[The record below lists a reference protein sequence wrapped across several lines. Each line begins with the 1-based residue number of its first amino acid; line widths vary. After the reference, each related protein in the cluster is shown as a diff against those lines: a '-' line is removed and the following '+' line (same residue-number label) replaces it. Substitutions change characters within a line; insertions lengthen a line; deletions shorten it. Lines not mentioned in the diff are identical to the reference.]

1 MAEAA
6 HSKFSASA
14 AHRWMAC
21 PGSMVLSAGLPD
33 KPSSYAAWGTVAH
46 GIADAALREGR
57 TADDNLG
64 QVHEQDG
71 FKIEVDQEMVDC
83 VNTYLRNVREM
94 TQGADLMLSE
104 TKVNYATYLGVP
116 TEQAWGTADAI
127 SILGDE
133 LQVHD
138 LKTGRGVEV
147 DAEDNEQMKLY
158 GLGALNAYENV
169 ADLTTV
175 RLVIHQPRIKQA
187 PSEWT
192 ISVED
197 LKAWG
202 RSTARSAASSVVAAE
217 TVPRDHAEWES
228 TFLRP
233 GEDQCRFCKAKATC
247 PALRDAVVNTIAGA
261 PVSPTTPGEFLEELS
276 MVSTKLGVDSDDTA
290 TWLSAAMAKADLIE
304 DWLKAVRAEVERRLL
319 AGQAVPGY
327 KLVQGKQGNRAWA
340 DKAQAEELLR
350 KVFRLPIEKAYD
362 LTLISPTTAEKLAKA
377 GDIGERQWKKAEA
390 LITRAPGKPSVAPLS
405 DKREALVVGPVAD
418 EFQPVGDAADFV

>member
-1 MAEAA
+1 MAKSA

-21 PGSMVLSAGLPD
+21 PGSVVLSAGLPD
-33 KPSSYAAWGTVAH
+33 TTSKYAEEGTQAHALLEVCLRDGTNILLNGGLPDDMIDAVRVAY
-46 GIADAALREGR
+46 GNI
-57 TADDNLG
+57 
-64 QVHEQDG
+64 
-71 FKIEVDQEMVDC
+71 
-83 VNTYLRNVREM
+83 REM
-94 TQGADLMLSE
+94 TAGADLLLAE
-104 TKVNYATYLGVP
+104 TRVNYANYLGVP
-116 TEQAWGTADAI
+116 EDDGFGTADVIAI
-127 SILGDE
+127 ASDE

-147 DAEDNEQMKLY
+147 DADDNEQMKLY
-158 GLGALNAYENV
+158 GLGALNAYEDV
-169 ADLTTV
+169 ADLSTV

-192 ISVED
+192 ISVAD

-202 RSTARSAASSVVAAE
+202 NSTARSAAASVINAE
-217 TVPRDHAEWES
+217 KLRPELGDAGQWGE

-247 PALRDAVVNTIAGA
+247 PALRQAVSSVVFESA
-261 PVSPTTPGEFLEELS
+261 PATADEFNDEAAS
-276 MVSTKLGVDSDDTA
+276 SINGDVDEV
-290 TWLSAAMAKADLIE
+290 WLAACMSKADLIE

-340 DKAQAEELLR
+340 DKVEAEAML
-350 KVFRLPIEKAYD
+350 KSFRLKVEEMYD
-362 LTLISPTTAEKLAKA
+362 LSLISPTTAEKLVKA
-377 GDIGERQWKKAEA
+377 EVIGPRQWKKAEA
-390 LITRAPGKPSVAPLS
+390 LITRAPGKPSVAPVS

-418 EFQPVGDAADFV
+418 EFETVSNPAAAAADFV